1 MIIIL
6 AISIIIITLF
16 IIDYINKKS
25 KKIELESYLIDA
37 LAEIRYLSI
46 LFSTIYDLSI
56 KNQVDKDKHIIIK
69 TKSEESELKIVYLTH
84 RLNQLNVIDR
94 NVRLVLEQ
102 LKSRYLAFIY
112 TAQSK
117 NTKIEE
123 INRTSYHLNDSLLKL
138 NNEIERLIDKN

>member
-1 MIIIL
+1 M
-6 AISIIIITLF
+6 
-16 IIDYINKKS
+16 
-25 KKIELESYLIDA
+25 
-37 LAEIRYLSI
+37 
-46 LFSTIYDLSI
+46 
-56 KNQVDKDKHIIIK
+56 
-69 TKSEESELKIVYLTH
+69 YLTH

>member
-6 AISIIIITLF
+6 AISVIIITLF

-94 NVRLVLEQ
+94 NIRLVLEQ

>member
-6 AISIIIITLF
+6 AISVIIITLF